1 MDILDVIVR
10 MKTMEQAMNA
20 QQKKIDSQENIIH
33 DLQKQLLNSSNCGK
47 CGDIQSLTD
56 RLNQSESSTQ
66 IQLANQ
72 NITLQN
78 LKDQLNKSRS
88 DTDNKLASQDTN
100 LQHLKGQ
107 LGNCKTQTDNQQV
120 QITGLTQQLTKFTTS
135 SSPTNHDTCKSSI
148 DSLTKNLASLTSQL
162 QAQIDDQKNL
172 TWTQVFQASAS
183 YSGHRYWLSRE
194 MPHRT
199 NIETARYLCARHGSY
214 LVEIED
220 RAELEF
226 VRGFMKSQHVTQ
238 HGVWLGAQEEP
249 GDSWTFMTSRRR
261 VDKDMAADYDFG
273 DQNCMEVSP
282 VKDHLHHYYCDRG
295 LYRFMCEIS

>member
-107 LGNCKTQTDNQQV
+107 LGNCKTQTDNQTMHA
-120 QITGLTQQLTKFTTS
+120 IF
-135 SSPTNHDTCKSSI
+135 
-148 DSLTKNLASLTSQL
+148 
-162 QAQIDDQKNL
+162 
-172 TWTQVFQASAS
+172 
-183 YSGHRYWLSRE
+183 
-194 MPHRT
+194 
-199 NIETARYLCARHGSY
+199 
-214 LVEIED
+214 
-220 RAELEF
+220 
-226 VRGFMKSQHVTQ
+226 
-238 HGVWLGAQEEP
+238 
-249 GDSWTFMTSRRR
+249 
-261 VDKDMAADYDFG
+261 FG
-273 DQNCMEVSP
+273 
-282 VKDHLHHYYCDRG
+282 
-295 LYRFMCEIS
+295 